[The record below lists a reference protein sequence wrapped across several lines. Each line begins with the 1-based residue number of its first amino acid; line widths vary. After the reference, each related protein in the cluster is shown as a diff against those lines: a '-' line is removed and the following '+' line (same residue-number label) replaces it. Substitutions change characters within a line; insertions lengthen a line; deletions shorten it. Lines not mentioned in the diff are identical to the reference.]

1 MKKYL
6 NNRGYTMVMVLL
18 SIVLISLF
26 AMMLIPKSVNTALQV
41 NKSEEMTQTKDL
53 AEMGITYTHS
63 LIENRIKNAI
73 QQAKAETNFSN
84 TNHDRLFC
92 EKLVQNINNV
102 NFLKQTPTPETISIT
117 NSTYSFKVER
127 NNPLKIAS
135 GNNVTCEKFDSLT
148 IPVKS
153 TGMVGGSKKE
163 VTAEFTIKNR
173 NSDGI
178 TQAQRDSNGQIIP
191 VPPEEMNLV
200 AVNSSV
206 SFNGSSGSRSIYAN
220 AHFKGLV
227 TISGQ
232 GELYVAGNAVFDGSP
247 NNPSVNFNGNNSK
260 LIISGD
266 AYFRKDYSLGGNGG
280 NYICVRGSSFIYEN
294 NRWVEINR
302 NRIDQACPQT
312 VFQSVSFM
320 YDIEEWGIMD
330 IDIKY

>member
-1 MKKYL
+1 
-6 NNRGYTMVMVLL
+6 MVMVLL

-41 NKSEEMTQTKDL
+41 NRSEEMTQTKDL

-73 QQAKAETNFSN
+73 QQSKAETNFSN

-102 NFLKQTPTPETISIT
+102 NFLKQTPTPEIITIT
-117 NSTYSFKVER
+117 NPSYSYKVER
-127 NNPLKIAS
+127 NGPLKIAS
-135 GNNVTCEKFDSLT
+135 GNNVTCERFDSLT

-153 TGMVGGSKKE
+153 TGIVGGSKKE

-173 NSDGI
+173 NTDGI
-178 TQAQRDSNGQIIP
+178 TQEQRDSNGQLIP
-191 VPPEEMNLV
+191 VRPEDMKLV
-200 AVNSSV
+200 EVKDAI
-206 SFNGSSGSRSIYAN
+206 SFNGNSGSGSVYAN
-220 AHFKGLV
+220 AHFKKLV

-232 GELYVAGNAVFDGSP
+232 GELYVAGNAVFEGDT
-247 NNPSVNFNGNNSK
+247 NRSVNFNGNNSK

-266 AYFRKDYSLGGNGG
+266 AYFRKDYNLGGNGSG
-280 NYICVRGSSFIYEN
+280 NFICVRGNSFIFKN
-294 NRWVEINR
+294 NKWVEMDRDTISK
-302 NRIDQACPQT
+302 ACPPT
-312 VFQSVSFM
+312 IFQSITFM